1 VEAVEELGTTERDKL
16 IVWLARAVGAGDRP
30 RRLSPPGTTQNA
42 VPSGSIRCMATRPDI
57 LLFDRE
63 GRRLLVAEAKNKRNT
78 SPTWAAE
85 LRRNLLAH
93 EGFRHAEF
101 FLVLTP
107 DHLYL
112 WRGMSADPVPVP
124 PDYVVDSRPLFL
136 PYLQRAG
143 LDLDRISSPVFEL
156 MAISWLS
163 DLVHSKRESETVGND
178 EAWLVQS
185 GLLDA
190 VRNGRL
196 AHELAA

>member
-1 VEAVEELGTTERDKL
+1 
-16 IVWLARAVGAGDRP
+16 
-30 RRLSPPGTTQNA
+30 
-42 VPSGSIRCMATRPDI
+42 MATRPDI

-63 GRRLLVAEAKNKRNT
+63 GRRLLVAEVKNKRNT
-78 SPTWAAE
+78 TPKWAAE

-112 WRGMSADPVPVP
+112 WRGMTAEPVA
-124 PDYVVDSRPLFL
+124 PDYVVDSHPLFL

-163 DLVHSKRESETVGND
+163 DLVHSRREPETVGHD
-178 EAWLVQS
+178 DGRTWLVQS
-185 GLLDA
+185 GLLEA

-196 AHELAA
+196 AYELAA

>member
-1 VEAVEELGTTERDKL
+1 
-16 IVWLARAVGAGDRP
+16 
-30 RRLSPPGTTQNA
+30 
-42 VPSGSIRCMATRPDI
+42 MATQPDI

-63 GRRLLVAEAKNKRNT
+63 GRRLLVAEVKNKRNT
-78 SPTWAAE
+78 TPKWAAE

-101 FLVLTP
+101 FLILTP

-112 WRGMSADPVPVP
+112 WRVASAEPVPVP
-124 PDYVVDSRPLFL
+124 PDFVVDSGPLFL

-143 LDLDRISSPVFEL
+143 LDLDRMSSPVFEL

-163 DLVHSKRESETVGND
+163 DLVHSRREPETLGHD
-178 EAWLVQS
+178 ETWLVQS

-190 VRNGRL
+190 VKNGRL
-196 AHELAA
+196 AYELAA